1 MMLVRRR
8 EAVWGSGTFPRRYHS
23 VKISVY
29 DLTKKYMQNISDS
42 STATCW

>member
-23 VKISVY
+23 VRISVSV
-29 DLTKKYMQNISDS
+29 LTQLSMQNISDS